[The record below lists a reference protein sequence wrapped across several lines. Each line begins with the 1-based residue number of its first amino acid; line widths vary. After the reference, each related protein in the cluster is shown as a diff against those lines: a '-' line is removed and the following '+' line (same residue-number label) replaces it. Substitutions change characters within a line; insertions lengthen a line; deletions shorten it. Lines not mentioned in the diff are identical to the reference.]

1 MSPANIGTTTIETDA
16 VRTFFDGLAPQ
27 WDSGRVTQDGIIRKI
42 LDLAAVGPG
51 CRVLD
56 VACGT
61 GVLFP
66 FYLERGAAAVTG
78 IDLSPEMVRIAREK
92 HRDRRLTTLAG
103 DVEEADLGE
112 FDRIVVLNALPHFP
126 DPARLLAGLGEHL
139 APGGRLTV
147 AHDRCRD
154 SINGHHQRKA
164 SAVSLGLPPAEE
176 TADLFPLFLTV
187 DTIIDG
193 DRFYVVSGTL

>member
-1 MSPANIGTTTIETDA
+1 MNAASIGTIEIETAA
-16 VRTFFDGLAPQ
+16 VQAFFDRLAPAWDSARITREDILREIMGLA
-27 WDSGRVTQDGIIRKI
+27 DIT
-42 LDLAAVGPG
+42 PG

-66 FYLERGAAAVTG
+66 YYLERGAAAVTG
-78 IDLSPEMVRIAREK
+78 IDLSPEMVRLAQK
-92 HRDRRLTTLAG
+92 KYQDPRLTILAG
-103 DVEEADLGE
+103 DVEEAELGV
-112 FDRIVVLNALPHFP
+112 FDRIVILNALPHFP
-126 DPARLLAGLGEHL
+126 DPARLLACLGEHL

-154 SINGHHQRKA
+154 SINGHHERRA

-176 TADLFPLFLTV
+176 TAELFPLSLNV
-187 DTIIDG
+187 DTVIDSQ
-193 DRFYVVSGTL
+193 RCYVVSGTV

>member
-1 MSPANIGTTTIETDA
+1 MNTAAEAMTIDTAA
-16 VRTFFDGLAPQ
+16 VRAFFDGLAPA
-27 WDSGRVTQDGIIRKI
+27 WDSGRITREDI
-42 LDLAAVGPG
+42 LQEIMDFANITPG

-66 FYLERGAAAVTG
+66 CYLERGVAAVTG
-78 IDLSPEMVRIAREK
+78 IDLSPEMVRIARKK
-92 HRDRRLTTLAG
+92 HRDRRLTVLAG
-103 DVEEADLGE
+103 DVEEAELGE

-126 DPARLLAGLGEHL
+126 DPARLLSCLGDRL

-176 TADLFPLFLTV
+176 TAELFPLSLRV
-187 DTIIDG
+187 DTVIDG
-193 DRFYVVSGTL
+193 ERFYVVSGVL

>member
-1 MSPANIGTTTIETDA
+1 MNASVGTIGIETA
-16 VRTFFDGLAPQ
+16 VVRAFFDNLAPA
-27 WDSGRVTQDGIIRKI
+27 WDSGRITREDILQEI
-42 LDLAAVGPG
+42 LDLAGIVPG

-66 FYLERGAAAVTG
+66 YYLERGAAAVTG
-78 IDLSPEMVRIAREK
+78 IDLSPEMVRVAREK
-92 HRDRRLTTLAG
+92 HRDRRLTVLSG
-103 DVEEADLGE
+103 DVEEAELGE
-112 FDRIVVLNALPHFP
+112 FDRIVILNALPHFP
-126 DPARLLAGLGEHL
+126 DPERLLSCLGDRL

-176 TADLFPLFLTV
+176 TAELFPLSLDV
-187 DTIIDG
+187 DTVIDG

>member
-1 MSPANIGTTTIETDA
+1 MTIDTAA
-16 VRTFFDGLAPQ
+16 VRAFFDGLAPA
-27 WDSGRVTQDGIIRKI
+27 WDSGRITREDI
-42 LDLAAVGPG
+42 LQEIMDFANITPG

-66 FYLERGAAAVTG
+66 CYLERGVAAVTG
-78 IDLSPEMVRIAREK
+78 IDLSPEMVRIARKK
-92 HRDRRLTTLAG
+92 HRDRRLTVLAG
-103 DVEEADLGE
+103 DVEEAELGE

-126 DPARLLAGLGEHL
+126 DPARLLSCLGDRL

-176 TADLFPLFLTV
+176 TAELFPLSLRV
-187 DTIIDG
+187 DTVIDG
-193 DRFYVVSGTL
+193 ERFYVVSGVL

>member
-1 MSPANIGTTTIETDA
+1 MNTAAEAMTIDTAA
-16 VRTFFDGLAPQ
+16 VRAFFDGLAPA
-27 WDSGRVTQDGIIRKI
+27 WDSGRITREDI
-42 LDLAAVGPG
+42 LREIMDFADITPG

-66 FYLERGAAAVTG
+66 RYLERGAAAVTG
-78 IDLSPEMVRIAREK
+78 IDLSPEMVRIARKK
-92 HRDRRLTTLAG
+92 HRDRRLTVLAG
-103 DVEEADLGE
+103 DVEEAELGE

-126 DPARLLAGLGEHL
+126 DPARLLSCLEDRL

-176 TADLFPLFLTV
+176 TAELFPLSLRV
-187 DTIIDG
+187 DTVIDG
-193 DRFYVVSGTL
+193 ERFYVVSGVL

>member
-1 MSPANIGTTTIETDA
+1 MNTSTEAMTIDTAA
-16 VRTFFDGLAPQ
+16 VRAFFDSLAPA
-27 WDSGRVTQDGIIRKI
+27 WDSGRITREDILREIMDFAGIT
-42 LDLAAVGPG
+42 PG

-66 FYLERGAAAVTG
+66 CYLERGAAAVTG
-78 IDLSPEMVRIAREK
+78 IDLSPEMARIAREK
-92 HRDRRLTTLAG
+92 HRDRRLTVLAG
-103 DVEEADLGE
+103 DVEEAELGE

-126 DPARLLAGLGEHL
+126 DPARLLSCLGDRL

-164 SAVSLGLPPAEE
+164 SAVSLGLPQAEE
-176 TADLFPLFLTV
+176 TAELFPLSLHV
-187 DTIIDG
+187 DTVIDG
-193 DRFYVVSGTL
+193 ERFYVVSGAL

>member
-1 MSPANIGTTTIETDA
+1 MNTAAEAMTIDTAA
-16 VRTFFDGLAPQ
+16 VRAFFDSLAPA
-27 WDSGRVTQDGIIRKI
+27 WDSGRITREDI
-42 LDLAAVGPG
+42 LREIMDFADITPG

-66 FYLERGAAAVTG
+66 CYLERGAAAVTG
-78 IDLSPEMVRIAREK
+78 IDLSPEMARIAREK
-92 HRDRRLTTLAG
+92 HRDRRLTVLAG
-103 DVEEADLGE
+103 DVEEAELGE

-126 DPARLLAGLGEHL
+126 DPARLLSCLGDRL
-139 APGGRLTV
+139 APDGRLSV

-176 TADLFPLFLTV
+176 TAELFPLSLHV
-187 DTIIDG
+187 DTVIDG
-193 DRFYVVSGTL
+193 ERFYVVSGAL

>member
-1 MSPANIGTTTIETDA
+1 MNTALGTIGIETAA
-16 VRTFFDGLAPQ
+16 VQAFFDGLAPQ
-27 WDSGRVTQDGIIRKI
+27 WDSGRITQSGVIGEI
-42 LDLAAVGPG
+42 LDLAGIVPG

-78 IDLSPEMVRIAREK
+78 VDLSPEMVRLARK
-92 HRDRRLTTLAG
+92 KIRDPRVTVLAG
-103 DVEEADLGE
+103 DVEEAELGE
-112 FDRIVVLNALPHFP
+112 FDRIVILNALPHFP
-126 DPARLLAGLGEHL
+126 DPARLLTCLGDHL
-139 APGGRLTV
+139 SPGGRLTV

-154 SINGHHQRKA
+154 SINGHHQRRA
-164 SAVSLGLPPAEE
+164 SAVSLGLPPAED
-176 TADLFPLFLTV
+176 TAELFPLSLSV

>member
-1 MSPANIGTTTIETDA
+1 MNTAAEAMTIDTAA
-16 VRTFFDGLAPQ
+16 VRAFFDGLAPA
-27 WDSGRVTQDGIIRKI
+27 WDSGRITREDILQEI
-42 LDLAAVGPG
+42 LDFADITPG

-78 IDLSPEMVRIAREK
+78 IDLSPEMARVAREK
-92 HRDRRLTTLAG
+92 HRDRRLTVLAG
-103 DVEEADLGE
+103 DVEEAELGE

-126 DPARLLAGLGEHL
+126 DPARLLSCLEDRL

-176 TADLFPLFLTV
+176 TAELFPLSLRV
-187 DTIIDG
+187 DTVIDG
-193 DRFYVVSGTL
+193 ERFYVVSGVL